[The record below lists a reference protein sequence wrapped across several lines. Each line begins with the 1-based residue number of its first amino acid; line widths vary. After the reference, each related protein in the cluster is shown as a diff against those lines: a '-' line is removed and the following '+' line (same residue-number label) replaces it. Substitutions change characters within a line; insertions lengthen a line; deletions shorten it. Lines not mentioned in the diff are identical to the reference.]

1 MWILK
6 TEADYNSITRR
17 TIKTTTEDKTTAKP
31 AVAPGSLTSIQASGL
46 LFIKLI
52 LDLTTPF
59 CPQISSKFF
68 LAAQPITSTSCT
80 KSTPSLY
87 FRV

>member
-17 TIKTTTEDKTTAKP
+17 TIKTTTEDKPTAKP

-52 LDLTTPF
+52 LDLTASFSDPL
-59 CPQISSKFF
+59 SF
-68 LAAQPITSTSCT
+68 L
-80 KSTPSLY
+80 
-87 FRV
+87 